1 MRGIVYCGTQLSFL
15 YTVVSDMGVIYEG
28 CVGPPLVCLMCACES
43 CAAREVARKLRCCSG
58 GGKETEVVVKRE
70 RERERESR
78 VQGVER
84 KREEVGITIA
94 WVAFRV

>member
-1 MRGIVYCGTQLSFL
+1 
-15 YTVVSDMGVIYEG
+15 
-28 CVGPPLVCLMCACES
+28 
-43 CAAREVARKLRCCSG
+43 VARKQRCCSG